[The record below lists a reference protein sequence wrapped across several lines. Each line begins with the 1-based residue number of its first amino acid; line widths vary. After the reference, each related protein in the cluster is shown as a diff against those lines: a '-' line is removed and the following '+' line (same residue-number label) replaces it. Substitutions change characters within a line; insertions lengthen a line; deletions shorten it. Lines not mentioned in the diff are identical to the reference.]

1 MDLTGM
7 SGYLPSLLIL
17 IAGVVV
23 CGYGYRFFRL
33 SVTLIGAAIGFA
45 LGNIVASDVLATLS
59 PALYWVI
66 VGVFTIGIGSVAFAF
81 YKKAIIVICTI
92 GIAYWFVN
100 GYTESSI
107 KNWAIGLG
115 IGFVVGLAVFFLQ
128 KAAIMLFTAVAGAKM
143 ITTVTLPYIFM
154 IPFISGLSDKIG
166 EIVFKGTKLPPDI
179 FVPGVLLLIIASCG
193 FVKQFKEDQ
202 K

>member
-23 CGYGYRFFRL
+23 GGYGYRFFRL

-100 GYTESSI
+100 GYAESSI

-128 KAAIMLFTAVAGAKM
+128 KAAIMLFTAVAGA
-143 ITTVTLPYIFM
+143 IVHDHNFACLPLTGLANTLQASLRKVY
-154 IPFISGLSDKIG
+154 S
-166 EIVFKGTKLPPDI
+166 
-179 FVPGVLLLIIASCG
+179 IIRENDECG
-193 FVKQFKEDQ
+193 RMHM
-202 K
+202 

>member
-100 GYTESSI
+100 GYAESSI

-193 FVKQFKEDQ
+193 IVKQFKEDQ